1 MAIGRMN
8 ISQTKHEKTNNFSES
23 QADRTNPKLIRVNFS
38 LLLLVFAKPAWT
50 AVRIN
55 SPEDVN
61 ADAIV
66 AAHALHANVSWKW
79 QIKANGMLISASP
92 CVYWGIG
99 VAYFSHF
106 RLIFRC
112 EWKKWAF
119 CDDFIIIV
127 YICVQS
133 SVAGKFDVGTDGTT
147 SRRMYSVN
155 YDLICNANDEP
166 APGISPHTRTSFW
179 MNQKIVMSIEWPRRQ
194 RKICKNRNAV
204 GILMRRFRVVER
216 LANDD
221 GERRMWQRSRWQ
233 EEISRA

>member
-127 YICVQS
+127 YNS
-133 SVAGKFDVGTDGTT
+133 TSVCNRLLLENSMSAPMARRPDVCIPWTMIWFVMRTT
-147 SRRMYSVN
+147 NRPRESH
-155 YDLICNANDEP
+155 
-166 APGISPHTRTSFW
+166 HTRAPRF
-179 MNQKIVMSIEWPRRQ
+179 EWI
-194 RKICKNRNAV
+194 RK
-204 GILMRRFRVVER
+204 L
-216 LANDD
+216 
-221 GERRMWQRSRWQ
+221 
-233 EEISRA
+233 